1 MDGVAR
7 YLGASQKQM
16 AALLHLHSG
25 LVMKDSGEG
34 QIFPMG
40 RARRAV
46 HLVLCF
52 GGFLVVVLWA
62 FIFFFF
68 EGRVTKVKIYSDS

>member
-25 LVMKDSGEG
+25 LVMKDSGEE

-46 HLVLCF
+46 YLVLCF
-52 GGFLVVVLWA
+52 GGFFGCCFVG
-62 FIFFFF
+62 FFFFF